1 MSIVVTFALDT
12 EFAPWRKLRAFKRAS
27 VGEWDRWYEARVG
40 AAEVR
45 VVVTGVGRFAAQRSM
60 AQAFAGEPAQAC
72 ISAGLAG
79 SLKSAYRL
87 GEVLVARA
95 ASDING
101 THLVQSDHPLVARA
115 ASAGARI
122 VEKFVVSDHVVGT
135 TREKELLGATGDAVD
150 MESLYILSA
159 ASHARVPAV
168 AIRTVS
174 DGVESD
180 LPLDFDQVFN
190 ERGEVSLPKVMRQLL
205 ANPGRLGGLLR
216 IAHQSERAASA
227 LARFLDGYV
236 QEISRG
242 PLETIAKADAI
253 AI

>member
-1 MSIVVTFALDT
+1 MNIVVTFALDT

-40 AAEVR
+40 AAQVR

-60 AQAFAGEPAQAC
+60 AQAFAGEPAEAC

-79 SLKSAYRL
+79 SLKPVYRL

-95 ASDING
+95 ASDPNAA
-101 THLVQSDHPLVARA
+101 HFMHSDEPLLARA
-115 ASAGARI
+115 ASVGARV
-122 VEKFVVSDHVVGT
+122 VERFIVSDHVVGT
-135 TREKELLGATGDAVD
+135 TREKELLAATGDAVD

-159 ASHARVPAV
+159 AAHAKVPAV
-168 AIRTVS
+168 AIRSIS

-180 LPLDFDQVFN
+180 LPLDFNRVFN
-190 ERGEVSLPKVMRQLL
+190 ERGEVSLPKVLRQLL

-216 IAHQSERAASA
+216 LAHQSERAASA

-236 QEISRG
+236 QEISRS

>member
-1 MSIVVTFALDT
+1 VSIVVTFALDT

-60 AQAFAGEPAQAC
+60 AQAFAGEPAEAC

-79 SLKSAYRL
+79 SLSSAYHL
-87 GEVLVARA
+87 GEVLVTRA
-95 ASDING
+95 ASNADG
-101 THLVQSDHPLVARA
+101 THLMHSDEQLLARA
-115 ASAGARI
+115 ASAGARV
-122 VEKFVVSDHVVGT
+122 VERFIVSDHVVGT
-135 TREKELLGATGDAVD
+135 TREKELLAATGDAVD

-159 ASHARVPAV
+159 AAHAKVPAV
-168 AIRTVS
+168 AIRSVS
-174 DGVESD
+174 DGLESD
-180 LPLDFDQVFN
+180 LPLDFDRVFN
-190 ERGEVSLPKVMRQLL
+190 ERGEVSLPKVLRQLL

-216 IAHQSERAASA
+216 LAHQSERAASA

-236 QEISRG
+236 QEITRG